1 MKNKWYECKK
11 DWRIWTQLISE
22 IVVGW
27 SSELGPISASD
38 EWWKAKI
45 QVNSS

>member
-1 MKNKWYECKK
+1 M
-11 DWRIWTQLISE
+11 
-22 IVVGW
+22 GW
-27 SSELGPISASD
+27 SSELGIISASD